1 MCTRRSIPLL
11 LFLVATAAHAQITLD
26 QVSSGTML
34 LKSAQPGVYVEAP
47 AVSTDVKLQVRGLI
61 LRGEVTQRF
70 RNPESTCAEAIYAFP
85 LPETA
90 AVDRLRMTV
99 GVRVIE
105 GEIRKREEAKQV
117 YEQAKSE
124 GKKAS
129 LVEQQRPNLFTT
141 SIANIGAGEEVTVT
155 IDYQQTVEY
164 RDGAFRLRF
173 PMTAGPRYNAG
184 DTHLVFAADANARPR
199 TTHLTVDIDSGIAL
213 RQVDSTYHKIN
224 KATLSGSRTTVTL
237 DDARSDHDFELVWQ
251 PDLGNEPKSA
261 LFTESGKE
269 TYGLLM
275 LMPPQSPEKS
285 ALPKETIF
293 IIDTSGSM
301 GGPSIDEAKRAL
313 TLALEKLSP
322 RDRFNI
328 IEFNSTMS
336 ALFDDAHPASP
347 DQISAAKQWVNNL
360 KADGG
365 TEMLPALQAAFKGE
379 QPAGYVRQVIFMTD
393 GQVGNEAELFAFIR
407 EHLGDSRLF
416 TVGIGAAPNSH
427 FMREAA
433 RFGRGTFTYIGD
445 VKEVE
450 EKMTSLFTKLESP
463 VLTNVAVRFDD
474 PAVEMWPQRVPD
486 LYAGEPVI
494 VAVRFSKP
502 SGRVI
507 ASGSRGSSEWND
519 VHAVQTTSEEAGIGK
534 LWARMKIEALADAN
548 EPNRDEITGIAL
560 EHHLVTAYTSLV
572 AVDVTPAGTPQQTCE
587 TRPVPLNLP
596 AGWGGGVDGASLPGT
611 ATPAPL
617 MMLLGLAL
625 LVLAAIC
632 AKVF

>member
-1 MCTRRSIPLL
+1 MITRRIALLL
-11 LFLVATAAHAQITLD
+11 LFVPLVARSQVTLD
-26 QVSSGTML
+26 QVSSGMML
-34 LKSAQPGVYVEAP
+34 LKSSEPGVYVPAP
-47 AVSTDVKLQVRGLI
+47 TVATDVKLQVRGLI

-70 RNPESTCAEAIYAFP
+70 RNPAPTCVEAVYAFP

-90 AVDRLRMTV
+90 AVDRLRMIV
-99 GVRVIE
+99 GMRVIE
-105 GEIRKREEAKQV
+105 GEIRKRDEAKQV

-129 LVEQQRPNLFTT
+129 LVEHQRPNLFTT
-141 SIANIGAGEEVTVT
+141 SIANVGAGEEVSVT
-155 IDYQQTVEY
+155 INYQQTVDY
-164 RDGAFRLRF
+164 RDGEFRLRF

-184 DTHLVFAADANARPR
+184 DTSLVFRSVNGQQP
-199 TTHLTVDIDSGIAL
+199 TVNLTVDLDSGFSL
-213 RQVDSTYHKIN
+213 NRVESTYHKIS
-224 KATLSGSRTTVTL
+224 KSTVSGTRVKVTL
-237 DDARSDHDFELVWQ
+237 EDARADHDFELVWH
-251 PDLGNEPKSA
+251 PDLGSEPKSA
-261 LFTESGKE
+261 LFTETGKE
-269 TYGLLM
+269 TFGLLM

-313 TLALEKLSP
+313 TLALQKLSA
-322 RDRFNI
+322 RDRFNV
-328 IEFNSTMS
+328 IEFNSVMHV
-336 ALFDDAHPASP
+336 LFDGARDASP
-347 DQISAAKQWVNNL
+347 DAVATAKEWVDHL
-360 KADGG
+360 RADGG
-365 TEMLPALQAAFKGE
+365 TEMLPALQAALQGT

-393 GQVGNEAELFAFIR
+393 GQVGNEAELFTFIR

-433 RFGRGTFTYIGD
+433 RFGRGTFTYIGNTN
-445 VKEVE
+445 EVE

-463 VLTNVAVRFDD
+463 VLTNVALRFDD
-474 PAVEMWPQRVPD
+474 PATEMWPQRIPD

-507 ASGSRGSSEWND
+507 ASASRGSAEWND
-519 VHAVQTTSEEAGIGK
+519 VHTVQAVSEEAGIGK
-534 LWARMKIEALADAN
+534 LWARMKIEALSDATDV
-548 EPNRDEITGIAL
+548 NRDEITGIAM
-560 EHHLVTAYTSLV
+560 EHHLVTPFTSLV
-572 AVDVTPAGTPQQTCE
+572 AVDVTPAGTPAQTCE

-596 AGWGGGVDGASLPGT
+596 AGWGGIEDGMSLPST

-617 MMLLGLAL
+617 MMLLGMAL
-625 LVLAAIC
+625 IALAALC
-632 AKVF
+632 ARIS